1 MCACRACQ
9 GQLLCKVSLC
19 IIVTEKLIVTE
30 VDVRTERRTEIS
42 HLAISII
49 KALRVL
55 METMCCDFSSCR
67 LSRVHF
73 CR

>member
-1 MCACRACQ
+1 MVGSAALKQ
-9 GQLLCKVSLC
+9 GRSENRKHTFFFFGLNT
-19 IIVTEKLIVTE
+19 IFEY
-30 VDVRTERRTEIS
+30 
-42 HLAISII
+42 I

-55 METMCCDFSSCR
+55 METMSCDFSSCR

>member
-1 MCACRACQ
+1 MVGSAALKQ
-9 GQLLCKVSLC
+9 GRSENRKHTYFFFGLNT
-19 IIVTEKLIVTE
+19 IFEY
-30 VDVRTERRTEIS
+30 
-42 HLAISII
+42 I

-55 METMCCDFSSCR
+55 METMSCDFSSCR